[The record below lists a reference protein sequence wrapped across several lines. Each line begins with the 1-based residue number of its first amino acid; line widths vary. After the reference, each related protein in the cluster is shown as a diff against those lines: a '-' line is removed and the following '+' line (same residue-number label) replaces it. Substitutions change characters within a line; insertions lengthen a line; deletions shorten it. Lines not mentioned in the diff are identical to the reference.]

1 VPAIA
6 AQHGVF
12 AGQPGS
18 GQAPLS
24 GAVIQQQQPPQSVYA
39 GLHALILHSVEHMSV
54 LLVPALELV
63 PAEPPDV
70 TPAVPPVLVPPL
82 DVVPALDVLP
92 ALPPLDSPALP
103 PPVLSELHAASPTVD
118 DAPVTTST

>member
-1 VPAIA
+1 VAA

-18 GQAPLS
+18 GQMPFAGP
-24 GAVIQQQQPPQSVYA
+24 VIQQQQPPQSVNA
-39 GLHALILHSVEHMSV
+39 ALQALGWHSVAHMSV
-54 LLVPALELV
+54 LLLPALAVALPPDAVPAL
-63 PAEPPDV
+63 
-70 TPAVPPVLVPPL
+70 PPL
-82 DVVPALDVLP
+82 LLVPALDVEP
-92 ALPPLDSPALP
+92 ALPPLDAPALP